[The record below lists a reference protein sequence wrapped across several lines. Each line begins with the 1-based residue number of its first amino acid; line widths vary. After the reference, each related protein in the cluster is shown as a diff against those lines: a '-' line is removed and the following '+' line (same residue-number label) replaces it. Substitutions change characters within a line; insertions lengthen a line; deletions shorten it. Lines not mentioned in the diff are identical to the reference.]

1 MNRALIAGMA
11 LAIAA
16 LWWWSWEP
24 APYAPYTAGAVQAQP
39 VALPSATAASASGN
53 TTVARPPFNAQGARE
68 RAAQV
73 ALWQERLARATQ
85 SLDTYRQHTRYPPG
99 SRPASEQPD
108 QLRPYDPVTEDHA
121 LKKPGESPDTSVKL
135 RTTQERLFLQGE
147 ESTRLTV
154 ALLDNNGQAQPL
166 RVVRAAVREITP
178 NNQGSLF
185 PNVPVPFND
194 EGTDGDAAA
203 DDRVH
208 SARLQP
214 SAQGFAGLT
223 GQLRLEVHL
232 EHRGANG
239 LAQGFTYF
247 DVYVTALPPAT
258 WAGPVREST
267 DGGSLNFD
275 LPVQVREPGRY
286 VVTGVVD
293 DAAGRPYAHLTY
305 NDVLPAGNGRFRL
318 MLFGKLMHDA
328 PPAFPLA
335 LRDVVAF
342 RLREEGHPDRLLMP
356 QRTGRVH
363 VSARHA
369 LTSFSNDEWSD
380 DARQRYLAELSS
392 DVEEAKRRLN
402 LLGGS

>member
-16 LWWWSWEP
+16 LWWWSYEP
-24 APYAPYTAGAVQAQP
+24 AQRSAAQAQP
-39 VALPSATAASASGN
+39 VAMQSTAASNADRSDRPAP
-53 TTVARPPFNAQGARE
+53 ARAPFNARGARE

-85 SLDTYRQHTRYPPG
+85 SLDAYRQHTRYPPG

-121 LKKPGESPDTSVKL
+121 LKKPGEAADDSVKL
-135 RTTQERLFLQGE
+135 RTTQERIFLQGD
-147 ESTRLTV
+147 ESTRITV
-154 ALLDNNGQAQPL
+154 ALIDNNGQAQPL
-166 RVVRAAVREITP
+166 RVLRAAVREITP
-178 NNQGSLF
+178 NGQGSLF

-194 EGTDGDAAA
+194 EGADGDAAA
-203 DDRVH
+203 GDRVH

-214 SAQGFAGLT
+214 SVQGFAGLT

-247 DVYVTALPPAT
+247 DVYVTALPPAA
-258 WAGPVREST
+258 WAGAVREST

-275 LPVQVREPGRY
+275 LPVHVREPGRY

-293 DAAGRPYAHLTY
+293 DATGKPYAHLTY
-305 NDVLPAGNGRFRL
+305 NDVLPAGSGRFRL

-328 PPAFPLA
+328 PPMFPLA

-356 QRTGRVH
+356 QRAGRVH

-369 LTSFSNDEWSD
+369 LTGFSNDAWSD

-392 DVEEAKRRLN
+392 DVEEAKRRLDS
-402 LLGGS
+402 LGGS

>member
-1 MNRALIAGMA
+1 MNRALILGAT
-11 LAIAA
+11 LAFAA

-24 APYAPYTAGAVQAQP
+24 TPAATGTVQAQP
-39 VALPSATAASASGN
+39 AVLPGAKAAAALAAPNNTGATRA
-53 TTVARPPFNAQGARE
+53 PFRAQGTRE
-68 RAAQV
+68 RATQI

-85 SLDTYRQHTRYPPG
+85 TLDAYREHTRYPPG
-99 SRPASEQPD
+99 SRRASQQPD
-108 QLRPYDPVTEDHA
+108 QLRPYEPVTEDHA
-121 LKKPGESPDTSVKL
+121 LKKPGESPDDSVKL
-135 RTTQERLFLQGE
+135 RTTQERIFLQGD
-147 ESTRLTV
+147 ESTRITLSLV
-154 ALLDNNGQAQPL
+154 DNNGQVQPL
-166 RVVRAAVREITP
+166 RVLRAAVREITP

-185 PNVPVPFND
+185 PNVPVAFND
-194 EGTDGDAAA
+194 EGADGDAAA
-203 DDRVH
+203 GDRVH

-214 SAQGFAGLT
+214 SAQGFAGLS

-239 LAQGFTYF
+239 LSQGFTYF

-258 WAGPVREST
+258 WAGAVREST

-293 DAAGRPYAHLTY
+293 DAAGKPYAHLTY
-305 NDVLPAGNGRFRL
+305 NDVLPAGSGRFRL

-328 PPAFPLA
+328 PPAFPLV

-356 QRTGRVH
+356 QRAGRVH

-369 LTSFSNDEWSD
+369 LTSFSNDEWTD
-380 DARQRYLAELSS
+380 DARQRYLAELMR
-392 DVEEAKRRLN
+392 DVEDAKRRLDS
-402 LLGGS
+402 LGGS